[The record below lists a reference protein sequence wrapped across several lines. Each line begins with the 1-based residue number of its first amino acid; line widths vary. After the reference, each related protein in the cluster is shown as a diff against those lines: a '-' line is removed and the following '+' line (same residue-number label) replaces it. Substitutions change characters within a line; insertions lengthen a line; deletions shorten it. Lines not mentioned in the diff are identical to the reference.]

1 MLFENK
7 KYYGQKNKYLME
19 IYKDL
24 KSVENQK
31 FEKLLNSQ
39 LSKNKIEEGKI
50 IDGKITKITE
60 KFVFIFIPGLKSEPI
75 IDINELKMIG
85 MQDSI
90 EIGSNIPVLLEK
102 IEDKNGEVV
111 ASAMKAQKIKG
122 WYKLEQAYENNESII
137 GKITSKCKG
146 GVIVEHI
153 STGSLMFCPGSQIS
167 DKPLKNIDHLIGV
180 EQKFAIIKLDKIR
193 GNACVS
199 RRQIVSS
206 SKRED
211 KAKIIEKFKVGDI
224 IKDAVVKGYSS
235 FGCFFEVNNEI
246 DVLVHLQEISY
257 SRVNHPDEI
266 FNIGEKHSL
275 KVISIDKEKLQIGCS
290 IKQLSPD
297 PFEHISN
304 YEIGKQ
310 YKVKVDKITDYGC
323 FCSLEPGLSTLLH
336 SSEMS
341 WTKRNIVPKKLFKVG
356 DMIDCVITEIDKE
369 KRRIAISHKLT
380 LENPYQAF
388 SNKYPEGS
396 EVEGIVSASNE
407 YALYVKLDNFDIDGF
422 LHANDL
428 SYLNKPEEE
437 LKKFKKGD
445 KIKVKVL
452 EIKKEEQK
460 IRVGLKQ
467 LLKDPF
473 EWFQNKKVNDI
484 VTVQVI
490 STDSKGIIVKPES
503 CDLEFL
509 IKKTNIAV
517 NASDARPSRFVGG
530 ERIDAAISELNMDKR
545 KVSLSIKLLEE
556 LQNQEAVSK
565 FSSPLSGKNLPFS
578 SLSKKLDDKK
588 NKDDE

>member
-1 MLFENK
+1 
-7 KYYGQKNKYLME
+7 ME

-24 KSVENQK
+24 TSPSNKE
-31 FEKLLNSQ
+31 FEELLNSQ

-50 IDGKITKITE
+50 IEGKITKITE
-60 KFVFIFIPGLKSEPI
+60 KFVFIFIPGLKSEPV
-75 IDINELKMIG
+75 IDINELKLIG
-85 MQDSI
+85 FKEKMN
-90 EIGSNIPVLLEK
+90 IGEVIPVLLEK

-111 ASAMKAQKIKG
+111 ASALKAQKIKG
-122 WYKLEQAYENNESII
+122 WYKLEKAYEENKSIL

-146 GVIVEHI
+146 GVIVEHTE
-153 STGSLMFCPGSQIS
+153 TGSLMFCPGSQIS

-180 EQKFAIIKLDKIR
+180 EQKFAIIKLDKLR

-206 SKRED
+206 NKRED

-266 FNIGEKHSL
+266 FNIGEKHDL

-304 YEIGKQ
+304 YEIGKN

-380 LENPYQAF
+380 IENPYETF
-388 SNKYPEGS
+388 LKKYPEGS
-396 EVEGIVSASNE
+396 EIDGVVSSLNE
-407 YALYVKLDNFDIDGF
+407 YALYLKLKDFDIDGF

-428 SYLNKPEEE
+428 SYTNNPEDE
-437 LKKFKKGD
+437 LKKYKKGD
-445 KIKVKVL
+445 SLKVRVL

-460 IRVGLKQ
+460 VRIGLKQ
-467 LLKDPF
+467 MGKDPF
-473 EWFQNKKVNDI
+473 DWFKEKKVNDI
-484 VTVQVI
+484 ITVQVI
-490 STDSKGIIVKPES
+490 SSDNKGLIVKPEN
-503 CDLEFL
+503 CELNFL

-517 NASDARPSRFVGG
+517 NSSDARPSRFVGG
-530 ERIDAAISELNMDKR
+530 ERIDAAIAELNLEKR

-556 LQNQEAVSK
+556 LQNKEAVSK

-578 SLSKKLDDKK
+578 SLSEKLEDKK